1 MTLKIIPYPT
11 ASGQERAIA
20 ANDGGFSV
28 KTKYI
33 EVGKGKQKII
43 LDAAGRAITDTL
55 KESVGY
61 LEILNAKKVNPYQWQ
76 LVIDLRTVQDEEWN
90 FAEFA
95 LCDENKEVIAI
106 YGSETQALQTITP
119 FLDNALVAVNLLLA
133 TFPAD
138 SVVIEHHNLP
148 LNLFFYHEMK
158 QIHLATTSNA
168 TDILRM
174 MALMDNNKTALTALS
189 EKVDENKQKS
199 LTMTDHIVSDLTN
212 IRTNQ
217 IEESHHD

>member
-1 MTLKIIPYPT
+1 VTLKIIPYPT

-33 EVGKGKQKII
+33 EVGKGKQKIL
-43 LDAAGRAITDTL
+43 LDAAGRATTESL

-61 LEILNAKKVNPYQWQ
+61 LEILNAKKVNLYQWQ

-90 FAEFA
+90 FSEFA
-95 LCDENKEVIAI
+95 LCDEDKEVIAI
-106 YGSETQALQTITP
+106 YGNETQALQTITP
-119 FLDNALVAVNLLLA
+119 FLDNALLAVNLLLA

-138 SVVIEHHNLP
+138 SIVIEQHNLP
-148 LNLFFYHEMK
+148 LNLFFYNEMK

-174 MALMDNNKTALTALS
+174 MTRMDNNKTTLLS
-189 EKVDENKQKS
+189 LDKKVDKNKQES
-199 LTMTDHIVSDLTN
+199 LTMINHIVADLTD
-212 IRTNQ
+212 IRKNQ
-217 IEESHHD
+217 IEELA